1 MCVALPVRG
10 GSPSSPQPL
19 TNFFF
24 KNKLTMKTPNLL
36 AEYTAPTI
44 EQSSI
49 AIEQGIATSLL
60 QRTIL
65 DITEEDIEDA
75 SSDWGF

>member
-1 MCVALPVRG
+1 
-10 GSPSSPQPL
+10 
-19 TNFFF
+19 
-24 KNKLTMKTPNLL
+24 MKTPNLL

>member
-49 AIEQGIATSLL
+49 AIEQGIATSYGQPATFLIDDTL
-60 QRTIL
+60 IN
-65 DITEEDIEDA
+65 DEEGWI
-75 SSDWGF
+75 